1 MMVGAVSQYV
11 GAALAV
17 GIFDD
22 LGVTG
27 VAWWRVVWSA
37 LFLLVWRRPR
47 WGGFDSSQRK
57 ELAVFGIALAVMNLA
72 FYLAIDRLPLGTA
85 VAIEFSGPIAVAA
98 WGYRKAR
105 GLVVV
110 GLAAAGVVLLADVQ
124 WRASPAGVCFALG
137 AAAMWAVYILWGRRI
152 GARGATQGLDGLA
165 LATAFGA
172 LAVAPVGLAAT
183 LGALGFDVT
192 LVRGALGDAA
202 AVQPSGSSRLA
213 VLAVLAAVGICAAV
227 ALCSNVVPYALD
239 QVVLARMP
247 AAQFAL
253 LSTLLP
259 VTAVAVGVVAL
270 AQRPTLREALGIGL
284 VVAALA
290 LRPRPEPRRI
300 DVDST

>member
-213 VLAVLAAVGICAAV
+213 VLAAVGICAAV

>member
-1 MMVGAVSQYV
+1 MMVGAVSQYM

-17 GIFDD
+17 GIFAD

-27 VAWWRVVWSA
+27 VAWLRVAWSA

-47 WGGFDSSQRK
+47 WDGFDSSQRK
-57 ELAVFGIALAVMNLA
+57 ELAVFGVALAVMNLA

-98 WGYRKAR
+98 WGHRKAR

-124 WRASPAGVCFALG
+124 WRASPAGVCFALA

-183 LGALGFDVT
+183 LGALGLDVP

-202 AVQPSGSSRLA
+202 AVQPSASSG
-213 VLAVLAAVGICAAV
+213 LAVLAAVGICAAV

-239 QVVLARMP
+239 QVVLARIP

-300 DVDST
+300 DLDST